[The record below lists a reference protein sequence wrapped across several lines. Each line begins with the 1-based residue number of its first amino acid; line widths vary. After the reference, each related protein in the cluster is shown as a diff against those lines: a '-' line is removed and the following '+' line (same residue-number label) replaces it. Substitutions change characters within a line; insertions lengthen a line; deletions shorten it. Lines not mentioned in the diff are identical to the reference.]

1 MTQRTIPLF
10 TLSGVPDCESS
21 THGISTADMLGLS
34 MLRFDRTQGTPAR
47 DVVMIVHGLTTSSDM
62 FIMPEHENLVRYL
75 HANGY
80 PDVWCFDYRMSN
92 RHPYNLTRHRYTMDH
107 IALFDYPPAIEKIR
121 EVSGPDVR
129 IHVITHCL
137 GAVSFCLGLFGG
149 AIKGVSSVIANST
162 GLTPRVPG
170 WSKLKLRMAP
180 FLMDY
185 VINEPYLSPNWSE
198 ERGITP
204 GKLVSKVVDL
214 FHRECD
220 NKACH
225 MLSFMWGSGKPALYA
240 HENLD
245 PVTHARGG
253 DLYGPT
259 SPQYYRHVNAMV
271 KRGHAVKLDPS
282 DQLLK
287 ALPDDYMANAAAC
300 DVPVLFTTGR
310 DNHVFADSNIVCH
323 AALKKL
329 RPGLHELAIFEGYG
343 HQDVFMGKD
352 VARDIFPTMLDF
364 IARHSACD
372 TLQRAA

>member
-1 MTQRTIPLF
+1 MARTIPLF
-10 TLSGVPDCESS
+10 TLEGVPDCETS
-21 THGISTADMLGLS
+21 THYIATEDMLGLS
-34 MLRFDRTQGTPAR
+34 LLRFNKAPAR

-80 PDVWCFDYRMSN
+80 SDVWCFDYRMSN

-107 IALFDYPPAIEKIR
+107 IALFDFPPALAKIR
-121 EVSGPDVR
+121 EISGPDIR

-149 AIKGVSSVIANST
+149 VITGVTSAIANSV

-170 WSKLKLRMAP
+170 WSRIKLKIAP

-185 VINEPYLSPNWSE
+185 IINEPYLAPNWGE
-198 ERGITP
+198 ERGLTP

-214 FHRECD
+214 FHPECD

-225 MLSFMWGSGKPALYA
+225 MLSFMWGTGRPALYSHA
-240 HENLD
+240 NLLD
-245 PVTHARGG
+245 VTHERGG

-259 SPQYYRHVNAMV
+259 SPQYYRHVNKMV
-271 KRGHAVKLDPS
+271 KHGHAMKLDPS
-282 DQLLK
+282 DQSLRR
-287 ALPDDYMANAAAC
+287 LPDDYLSRASQ
-300 DVPVLFTTGR
+300 VTTPVLFTTGR
-310 DNHVFADSNIVCH
+310 DNHVFANSNIVCH
-323 AALKKL
+323 EMLE
-329 RPGLHELAIFEGYG
+329 RITPGLHELKIYDGYG

-352 VARDIFPTMLDF
+352 VARDVFPAMLDF
-364 IARHSACD
+364 IRRHSWSD
-372 TLQRAA
+372 DQTQAA